1 MPRKKATNRKVLK
14 INQDNLLRLLKS
26 ISSHSIVE
34 QGSEIAVQLGKGIFY
49 YQRGADKFSLSDQEV
64 GKLIFHS

>member
-1 MPRKKATNRKVLK
+1 
-14 INQDNLLRLLKS
+14 
-26 ISSHSIVE
+26 VE

-49 YQRGADKFSLSDQEV
+49 YQRGAEKFSLSDQEV